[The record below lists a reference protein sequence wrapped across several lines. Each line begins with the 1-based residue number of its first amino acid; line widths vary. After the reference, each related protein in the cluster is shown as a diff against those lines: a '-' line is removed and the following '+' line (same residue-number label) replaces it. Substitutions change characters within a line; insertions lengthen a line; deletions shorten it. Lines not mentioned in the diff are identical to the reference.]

1 MATDEVKVEADE
13 VEYCCPADFDSD
25 EAMTKMF
32 VNKIP
37 KEHTDEQLKEA
48 FSEWAIK
55 SASIVKK
62 DGKEMLFGFV
72 IFEKCDDLD
81 ECLLKKAEIQEKTKY
96 DGLKRAV
103 PKDDSRKPN
112 ALYRTKKLFLGNV
125 TEEIT
130 EKAIRDYIKLRHGK
144 YAEVEEVHIM
154 KKKDE
159 KTGELTDVNKG
170 FAFVT
175 MKTEDMA
182 DRLHNSEKTAEI
194 IKGCADDKK
203 QRIARSQPRGDGQR
217 GGRGGYGG
225 GYQQQSYG
233 GGYGGYGY
241 GGGYQQP
248 QGFHPGMNYTTP
260 YHTDPYMRYGGY

>member
-1 MATDEVKVEADE
+1 MASDEI
-13 VEYCCPADFDSD
+13 EYCPAPEWDSD

-37 KEHTDEQLKEA
+37 KEHTDEQLTEA
-48 FSEWAIK
+48 FSEWGIK

-62 DGKEMLFGFV
+62 EGKDFLFGFV

-125 TEEIT
+125 TEDIT
-130 EKAIRDYIKLRHGK
+130 EKVVRDYIKGRHGK

-159 KTGELTDVNKG
+159 KGELTDVNKG
-170 FAFVT
+170 FAFIT
-175 MKTEDMA
+175 MKTEDQA
-182 DRLHNSEKTAEI
+182 DRLHNSEKTAQM

-203 QRIARSQPRGDGQR
+203 QRIQRSQPRGDGQFR
-217 GGRGGYGG
+217 GGGGGYGG
-225 GYQQQSYG
+225 GYQQQAYG
-233 GGYGGYGY
+233 GGYGGYGGY
-241 GGGYQQP
+241 GGGYHQP
-248 QGFHPGMNYTTP
+248 QGFHPGMYQTTP